1 MHQKNHI
8 KSFKNTSEYSVSSF
22 LMRLGSVRFE
32 RKILEFLKLALFL
45 LIYFKKLNFFFKTLD
60 IKSDQSP
67 NDILNIP
74 KLKAKHKRLFKKL
87 VSLKAKNQINEFKG
101 I

>member
-1 MHQKNHI
+1 MRNNLI
-8 KSFKNTSEYSVSSF
+8 LSFF
-22 LMRLGSVRFE
+22 L
-32 RKILEFLKLALFL
+32 
-45 LIYFKKLNFFFKTLD
+45 KTLD
-60 IKSDQSP
+60 IKTDQSP

-101 I
+101 IILFFIKH